1 MSGQSE
7 EFYLGGSCCKII
19 MIPVPPFFMSP
30 HNQLIVI
37 FRVSDIFLFNIQGRF
52 SAMTDYNPANLWTI
66 ILRRNDVV
74 EGDRGD
80 SIRIKIKLKIL
91 FSNGIKNSQFYRKPL
106 KGYSIL
112 KLSKI
117 STKRM
122 QIFCLFNNFLVLSSR
137 FLFPQSFMTID
148 NLSAPGPTAQFF
160 VK

>member
-1 MSGQSE
+1 
-7 EFYLGGSCCKII
+7 

-52 SAMTDYNPANLWTI
+52 SAMTI
-66 ILRRNDVV
+66 ILPTSEQLFN
-74 EGDRGD
+74 EWSCGKGDRED

-91 FSNGIKNSQFYRKPL
+91 FSNGLKNSQFYRKPL

-122 QIFCLFNNFLVLSSR
+122 QIFCLFNNFLVEFLVFVSST
-137 FLFPQSFMTID
+137 FMTID
-148 NLSAPGPTAQFF
+148 NLSATGPTAQFF